1 MSSLSNQKVL
11 VSQSTVNEI
20 INKDRN
26 LKNL

>member
-1 MSSLSNQKVL
+1 LSVWSDEEVL

-26 LKNL
+26 